1 MWVGSDSGDLL
12 LEQDGAY
19 TVTIDGTA
27 TDATGDYALQIWD
40 VSGPRIIET
49 SIGEVLTGSIEQVG
63 EVDLFTFAA
72 TEGQTIFLDGQL
84 QSASGSITMTL
95 LAPDENAIVP
105 PVWVGSDYGVLYLT
119 QSGTYTLSISGTD
132 TSETGEYVVQVWNV
146 PPIEYVT
153 LQPVAGQDG
162 ANVLTALAAGEI
174 SIPGEMDGFTFEAR
188 SGQRLTLTGQD
199 QNASGSIIYLLRA
212 PDGSE
217 LLSGRWIGSSE
228 EPLTL
233 QQNGRYELLIDGN
246 HSSETGVYALEI
258 RLESSPR

>member
-1 MWVGSDSGDLL
+1 
-12 LEQDGAY
+12 
-19 TVTIDGTA
+19 
-27 TDATGDYALQIWD
+27 
-40 VSGPRIIET
+40 
-49 SIGEVLTGSIEQVG
+49 
-63 EVDLFTFAA
+63 
-72 TEGQTIFLDGQL
+72 
-84 QSASGSITMTL
+84 
-95 LAPDENAIVP
+95 
-105 PVWVGSDYGVLYLT
+105 
-119 QSGTYTLSISGTD
+119 
-132 TSETGEYVVQVWNV
+132 
-146 PPIEYVT
+146 
-153 LQPVAGQDG
+153 
-162 ANVLTALAAGEI
+162 
-174 SIPGEMDGFTFEAR
+174 MDGFTFEAR